1 MKEFKRETKEDKQM
15 KLHIEIDNELYEKQ
29 MKLSNFLY

>member
-15 KLHIEIDNELYEKQ
+15 KLLIEIDNELYEKQ
-29 MKLSNFLY
+29 MKLSNF